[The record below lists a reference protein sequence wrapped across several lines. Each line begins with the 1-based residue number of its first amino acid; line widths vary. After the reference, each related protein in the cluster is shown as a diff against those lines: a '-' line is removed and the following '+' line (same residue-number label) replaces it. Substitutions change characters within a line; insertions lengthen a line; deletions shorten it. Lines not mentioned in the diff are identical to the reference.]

1 VSIWSGQKGDTS
13 SDITVDFTLR
23 LEHGLFGIS
32 EGGIIMTVSEKVA
45 YLKGLAE
52 GLGLDKET
60 KEGKL
65 ISVIIDTLEDIAL
78 ELEELGENALDIG
91 DELDALSNDLSDVE
105 EVLFGDDDDDDD
117 DEDDDDEDEADDD
130 ACTCGDSCCCSD
142 EECAYEVTCPSCG
155 EDIVIEESDL
165 EHGAITC
172 PKCGEKLEFE
182 FDDGEVEPE

>member
-1 VSIWSGQKGDTS
+1 
-13 SDITVDFTLR
+13 
-23 LEHGLFGIS
+23 
-32 EGGIIMTVSEKVA
+32 MTISEKVA

-52 GLGLDKET
+52 GLGLDTET

-78 ELEELGENALDIG
+78 EIEEISENADDMS
-91 DELDALSNDLSDVE
+91 DEIDAISSDLSDVE
-105 EVLFGDDDDDDD
+105 EVLFDDGDEDEDD
-117 DEDDDDEDEADDD
+117 DEDDDDDEECD
-130 ACTCGDSCCCSD
+130 CEECCGDD

-165 EHGAITC
+165 ENGSITC

-182 FDDGEVEPE
+182 FDEDDEQDNQPS

>member
-1 VSIWSGQKGDTS
+1 
-13 SDITVDFTLR
+13 
-23 LEHGLFGIS
+23 
-32 EGGIIMTVSEKVA
+32 MTVSEKVA

-78 ELEELGENALDIG
+78 ELEDLGENALDIG
-91 DELDALSNDLSDVE
+91 DELDAISSDLSDVE
-105 EVLFGDDDDDDD
+105 EVLFGDDDDDEADD
-117 DEDDDDEDEADDD
+117 DEDDEDD
-130 ACTCGDSCCCSD
+130 CCSCGDDCCCSD

-165 EHGAITC
+165 ENGAIN
-172 PKCGEKLEFE
+172 L
-182 FDDGEVEPE
+182 PEMRREARI